1 MKRKTAAAL
10 RQALF
15 GTPRG
20 TITTILVGVPTLLAV
35 FSMLRF
41 TFVRANWRIIT
52 DNQRLFYLG
61 TYPAGSEWRVW
72 IPLCM
77 IAAVGGLTYGYSGG
91 SLRRLF
97 RNVAVAAVLLLGLG
111 FDFVPRWINAFS
123 FGLALP
129 FGASWGMTLAVLCLI
144 VVSATVARFKLRH
157 ALPTGAMS
165 IALAVLWL
173 TPILA
178 ALLLHATMSPNR
190 WNGLFLDVMV
200 FSVGALLSF
209 PIGVLLALGRN
220 SEIPSL
226 RWATTAYIEIVRA
239 APLVVWLILAL
250 FLWEDFFVAT
260 NRVHRGMLVFGF
272 FGAAYVAE
280 VIRGG
285 LQSIPRGQ
293 YEASRSLGLGVV
305 ATHVHVIL
313 PQAIRAVIPS
323 LVGRF
328 IALWKDTSLLLG
340 LSLINTLEVATA
352 ILEGRPSNGQF
363 LLEIYLIIALFYWIM
378 SFSLSRLGA
387 RLETSYNRAH

>member
-1 MKRKTAAAL
+1 M
-10 RQALF
+10 F
-15 GTPRG
+15 GTVQA
-20 TITTILVGVPTLLAV
+20 TATTIVVGVPTLFAV
-35 FSMLRF
+35 FSMARF
-41 TFVRANWRIIT
+41 TFARANWRIIT
-52 DNQRLFYLG
+52 DNLRLFYLG
-61 TYPAGSEWRVW
+61 TYPAGAEWRVW
-72 IPLCM
+72 IPLGM
-77 IAAVGGLTYGYSGG
+77 VAVAGGLTYGCGDG

-97 RNVAVAAVLLLGLG
+97 RNVAVAGVILLALG

-129 FGASWGMTLAVLCLI
+129 FGSSWGMTLAVLCL
-144 VVSATVARFKLRH
+144 VVLSATVARLRLRRSITGGRLS
-157 ALPTGAMS
+157 ALLVVS
-165 IALAVLWL
+165 WLA
-173 TPILA
+173 PILT
-178 ALLLHATMSPNR
+178 ALLLHAHMSPNR

-209 PIGVLLALGRN
+209 PIGVALALGRN
-220 SEIPSL
+220 AEIPSL

-250 FLWEDFFVAT
+250 FLWDDFFIET

-305 ATHVHVIL
+305 ATHLRVIL

-363 LLEIYLIIALFYWIM
+363 LLEIYLIIALFYWIV

-387 RLETSYNRAH
+387 RLETSYNQAR